1 MARRKQEALDVPAS
15 AEEARELIAL
25 YVNGDRLMLQARLT
39 YERRIDEL
47 KGERDALL
55 ARAAQDQTRLFA
67 AIKAWWEAGGKKAAG
82 RGRSAEIAGAKL
94 GVRLTPPAV
103 KLARGIKPEAVI
115 AWLKRWTGS
124 AAKGMIRTKVELDKP
139 GIIKAAQAEDWVRAK
154 LADGGVTVVQTDEFF
169 IDTGLDPDAIRAE
182 ISQGVA
188 A

>member
-1 MARRKQEALDVPAS
+1 MARRKQEAVEVPET
-15 AEEARELIAL
+15 AEEARELIEL
-25 YVNGDRLMLQARLT
+25 YVKGDRQMLRTTLA
-39 YERRIDEL
+39 YEERIDEL
-47 KGERDALL
+47 KVERDARLTL
-55 ARAAQDQTRLFA
+55 IAKGQTLLFA

-103 KLARGIKPEAVI
+103 KLGRGVKPVAVI

-169 IDTGLDPDAIRAE
+169 IDTGLDPDTIRRELTQAE
-182 ISQGVA
+182 G
-188 A
+188 